1 MPEENKNINHIDGL
15 DTTGEEISQ
24 NESEL
29 EDASETMQEIGE
41 EETAEAIDPAASQE
55 TNEQN
60 VKKDKKKKKTISV
73 PAFLLSSVALVL
85 ATLML
90 TYSICAEVFR
100 SKYSDGLIKNEGLI
114 TGEITDTDFIK
125 ILEQYVDSY
134 YYGEADKEKMLSEA
148 LKAYMAATGDLYA
161 TYYTLGEILENNEE
175 SAGRMKGVGVNIV
188 NDTCVYR
195 GVEVKVL
202 NVFNVMDNSPALEA
216 GILPG
221 DMILCVGIGADRV
234 LVDELGYDEAL
245 DKLIGEIGAKAEFVV
260 LRKNGNSYEEIDFSI
275 TRDNVETMSV
285 KTAILDSDPTVGI
298 LKISTFD
305 YTTPKQFENKVEELK
320 KSGCTKF
327 IIDMRYN
334 PGGFKTSVQ
343 GLLSFFLNENDVY
356 MQTKDKSGNVSKL
369 KITPVSYQSADMQGC
384 NVDKEDIGKYRDL
397 DFAVLCNEG
406 TASAAE
412 LFVANIKDYGL
423 AKVVGAKTFGKGS
436 MQTTYTIKGGLLGA
450 VKLTTHHYFS
460 GGDTELIGYNGVGI
474 TPNVEVALSEEA
486 KEYNFYVLPQNLD
499 DQLIAAVNELKQN

>member
-1 MPEENKNINHIDGL
+1 
-15 DTTGEEISQ
+15 
-24 NESEL
+24 
-29 EDASETMQEIGE
+29 
-41 EETAEAIDPAASQE
+41 
-55 TNEQN
+55 
-60 VKKDKKKKKTISV
+60 
-73 PAFLLSSVALVL
+73 
-85 ATLML
+85 
-90 TYSICAEVFR
+90 
-100 SKYSDGLIKNEGLI
+100 
-114 TGEITDTDFIK
+114 
-125 ILEQYVDSY
+125 
-134 YYGEADKEKMLSEA
+134 
-148 LKAYMAATGDLYA
+148 
-161 TYYTLGEILENNEE
+161 
-175 SAGRMKGVGVNIV
+175 
-188 NDTCVYR
+188 
-195 GVEVKVL
+195 
-202 NVFNVMDNSPALEA
+202 
-216 GILPG
+216 
-221 DMILCVGIGADRV
+221 
-234 LVDELGYDEAL
+234 
-245 DKLIGEIGAKAEFVV
+245 
-260 LRKNGNSYEEIDFSI
+260 
-275 TRDNVETMSV
+275 
-285 KTAILDSDPTVGI
+285 
-298 LKISTFD
+298 
-305 YTTPKQFENKVEELK
+305 
-320 KSGCTKF
+320 
-327 IIDMRYN
+327 MRYN

-356 MQTKDKSGNVSKL
+356 MQTKDKSGNVSQL